1 MKSIFVYFC
10 AHLPPTAVSSFDTC
24 RQEIISCGQYPPVTG
39 PKAGDLLGEQQLR
52 VGGADERGIVL
63 KPHEVQAVDLAGTV
77 VIEGG
82 GNPPPMHIGLRG
94 VYGPGVSARSNE
106 DGSFVLKDL
115 LPGHYDMQIIPD
127 TIVNG
132 TVEPGSIAGASY
144 PVSARLGEN
153 EVLQTGFDLD
163 GPPASSLRI
172 TVGSHWI
179 EIGGKVL
186 DASGGSLPDRAFDRN
201 AAAGLLDDAVDGRQ
215 AQPRAFPFAFGR
227 EKRFE
232 DVGHDRGLD
241 ARSFVD
247 DRQRDIKARDHFD
260 GVRGIRVAEFGNG
273 SADLHIA
280 GSERNSSAFRH
291 GIGGIQTQIQDDLL
305 NAALVNVDVPEERI
319 QDRRQSDVVSQQPL
333 KQFIHP
339 PDDMVD

>member
-1 MKSIFVYFC
+1 MRALASHGSFIIRHV
-10 AHLPPTAVSSFDTC
+10 PPGDYILRAVSA
-24 RQEIISCGQYPPVTG
+24 GYG

-163 GPPASSLRI
+163 GPPAGSLRI

-186 DASGGSLPDRAFDRN
+186 DASGGPVSGALLAVASDGSAGQDT
-201 AAAGLLDDAVDGRQ
+201 AAAGANGAFRLMLRQPGDYHIHLISDQSDWDDPDYVKKHESDFPLLRVVDGTNAPVTLRLP
-215 AQPRAFPFAFGR
+215 AQ
-227 EKRFE
+227 
-232 DVGHDRGLD
+232 
-241 ARSFVD
+241 
-247 DRQRDIKARDHFD
+247 
-260 GVRGIRVAEFGNG
+260 
-273 SADLHIA
+273 
-280 GSERNSSAFRH
+280 H
-291 GIGGIQTQIQDDLL
+291 GP
-305 NAALVNVDVPEERI
+305 A
-319 QDRRQSDVVSQQPL
+319 
-333 KQFIHP
+333 
-339 PDDMVD
+339 

>member
-10 AHLPPTAVSSFDTC
+10 ARLPPAAVSSFDTC

-186 DASGGSLPDRAFDRN
+186 DASGGPVSGALLAVASDGSAGQDT
-201 AAAGLLDDAVDGRQ
+201 AAAGANGAFRLMLRQPGDYHIHLISDQSDWDDPDYVKKHESDFPLLRVVDGTTAPVTLRLP
-215 AQPRAFPFAFGR
+215 AQ
-227 EKRFE
+227 
-232 DVGHDRGLD
+232 
-241 ARSFVD
+241 
-247 DRQRDIKARDHFD
+247 
-260 GVRGIRVAEFGNG
+260 
-273 SADLHIA
+273 
-280 GSERNSSAFRH
+280 H
-291 GIGGIQTQIQDDLL
+291 GP
-305 NAALVNVDVPEERI
+305 A
-319 QDRRQSDVVSQQPL
+319 
-333 KQFIHP
+333 
-339 PDDMVD
+339 